1 MIRTRFTEMFGVE
14 HPIVQG
20 GMQWV
25 GRAELTSAVAN
36 AGALGFLTAL
46 TQPTPEDLVKEIA
59 RCRSMTDKPF
69 GVNLTLLPTLIPRN
83 YDAYIDAIIGSG
95 IKIVETAGRN
105 PAPYLPK
112 FKAAG
117 VKIIHKCTSV
127 RHGLSAEKSGV
138 DCISMDGFECA
149 GHPGEDDVP
158 NLVLLPAAANVI
170 RIPMIA
176 SGGFADARGL
186 VAALALGCEGMNM
199 GTRFM
204 ATREAPIHEKVK
216 EALVASD
223 ERSTALILRSLRNTA
238 RVFGNSVARQAVEM
252 ERAGKGIEEIGPV
265 VAGARGRVVYETG
278 DLEHGIWSAGTSIG
292 LIQDIPTCKEL
303 VERIVREAEGL
314 IRGRL
319 AGLVGE
325 SCSFATAG
333 ALRG

>member
-1 MIRTRFTEMFGVE
+1 MIRTRFTEMFGVA

-59 RCRSMTDKPF
+59 RCREMTDKPF

-83 YDAYIDAIIGSG
+83 YDAYIDAIIDSG
-95 IKIVETAGRN
+95 IKIVETAGRS
-105 PAPYLPK
+105 PVPYLPK

-127 RHGLSAEKSGV
+127 RHGLSAEKAGV

-170 RIPMIA
+170 KIPMLA

-204 ATREAPIHEKVK
+204 ATREAPIHQKVK
-216 EALVASD
+216 EAIVAND
-223 ERSTALILRSLRNTA
+223 ERSTALILRSLKNTA
-238 RVFGNSVARQAVEM
+238 RVFGNAVARQAIEL
-252 ERAGKGIEEIGPV
+252 EHAGKGIAEIGPI
-265 VAGARGRVVYETG
+265 VAGAKGRVVYETG
-278 DLEHGIWSAGTSIG
+278 DLEHGIWSAGTSMG
-292 LIQDIPTCKEL
+292 LVQDIPTCREL
-303 VERIVREAEGL
+303 VERIVAEAEAL
-314 IRGRL
+314 IGGRL
-319 AGLVGE
+319 KGMVG
-325 SCSFATAG
+325 
-333 ALRG
+333 

>member
-1 MIRTRFTEMFGVE
+1 MFGVE

-46 TQPTPEDLVKEIA
+46 TQPTPEALVKEIA
-59 RCRSMTDKPF
+59 RCREMTDKPF
-69 GVNLTLLPTLIPRN
+69 GVNLTLLPTLIPPN
-83 YDAYIDAIIGSG
+83 YDAYIDAIIDSR
-95 IKIVETAGRN
+95 IKIVETAGRS
-105 PAPYLPK
+105 PVPYLPK

-117 VKIIHKCTSV
+117 ARVIHKCTSV
-127 RHGLSAEKSGV
+127 RHGLSAEKAGV

-149 GHPGEDDVP
+149 GHPGEDDIP
-158 NLVLLPAAANVI
+158 NLVLLPAAASVI
-170 RIPMIA
+170 KIPMVA

-186 VAALALGCEGMNM
+186 VAALALGCDGMNM

-204 ATREAPIHEKVK
+204 ATKEAPIHQKVK
-216 EALVASD
+216 EAIVAAD

-238 RVFGNSVARQAVEM
+238 RVFGNSVARQAIEM
-252 ERAGKGIEEIGPV
+252 EHEGKGIEEIGPV

-278 DLEHGIWSAGTSIG
+278 DLEHGIWSAGTSMG
-292 LIQDIPTCKEL
+292 LIRDIPSCREL
-303 VERIVREAEGL
+303 VERIVREAEGI

-319 AGLVGE
+319 AAMVG
-325 SCSFATAG
+325 
-333 ALRG
+333 

>member
-1 MIRTRFTEMFGVE
+1 MIRTRFTEMFGVQ

-59 RCRSMTDKPF
+59 RCREMTDKPF
-69 GVNLTLLPTLIPRN
+69 GVNLTILPTLVPRP
-83 YDAYIDAIIGSG
+83 YEEYIDAIIGSG
-95 IKIVETAGRN
+95 IKIVETAGNN
-105 PAPYLPK
+105 PKPFLPK

-117 VKIIHKCTSV
+117 VKVIHKCTSV
-127 RHGLSAEKSGV
+127 RHGVTAERIGV
-138 DCISMDGFECA
+138 DAISMDGFECA

-170 RIPMIA
+170 SIPMIA

-204 ATREAPIHEKVK
+204 ATREAPIHQNVK
-216 EALVASD
+216 EAIVVAD
-223 ERSTALILRSLRNTA
+223 ERSTALILRSMRNTS
-238 RVFGNSVARQAVEM
+238 RVFGNSVAKRAIEM
-252 ERAGKGIEEIGPV
+252 EREGKTIAEIGPIV
-265 VAGARGRVVYETG
+265 TGQKGRVVYETG
-278 DLEHGIWSAGTSIG
+278 DLEHGIWSAGTSMG
-292 LIQDIPTCKEL
+292 LIRDIPTCREL
-303 VERIVREAEGL
+303 VESIVSEAERL
-314 IRGRL
+314 IADRL
-319 AGLVGE
+319 TRLLAPHASE
-325 SCSFATAG
+325 ARA
-333 ALRG
+333 